1 MKSKQQL
8 TNTTNSMVVNKK
20 SYKLATWVCFIAYLL
35 LLGYVVFFS
44 SRFGREDH
52 LIYRYNLTLF
62 NEIGRYISLGVR
74 TGYWNL
80 FMLNVVGNIVVF
92 IPLGV
97 FLPKLFAK
105 CRKLLWV
112 GLLSLEVSI
121 IVEVTQLIAKVGCCD
136 VDDLLLNTLGG
147 ILGYL
152 VYKVLAGLLHKF
164 RKNKG

>member
-1 MKSKQQL
+1 
-8 TNTTNSMVVNKK
+8 
-20 SYKLATWVCFIAYLL
+20 
-35 LLGYVVFFS
+35 
-44 SRFGREDH
+44 
-52 LIYRYNLTLF
+52 
-62 NEIGRYISLGVR
+62 
-74 TGYWNL
+74 
-80 FMLNVVGNIVVF
+80 MLNVVGNIVVF